1 VATNRDKKKK
11 SNKEKKQPKSKF
23 IVFTALA
30 VQMGVLIYFGA
41 AMGKYLDQKYLDN
54 QNKAFTIVFTI
65 LAIVISFY
73 FLIKKVNQINNEEDN

>member
-1 VATNRDKKKK
+1 
-11 SNKEKKQPKSKF
+11 
-23 IVFTALA
+23 
-30 VQMGVLIYFGA
+30 MGVLIYFGA